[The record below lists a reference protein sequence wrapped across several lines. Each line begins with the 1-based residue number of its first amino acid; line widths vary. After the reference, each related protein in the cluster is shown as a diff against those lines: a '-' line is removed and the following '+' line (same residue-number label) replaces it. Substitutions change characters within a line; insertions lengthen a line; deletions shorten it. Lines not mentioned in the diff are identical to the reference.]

1 MRFKSRQDILFQVI
15 LYGVCFILLYVL
27 YQDLT
32 INKIDGNSYIAG
44 VVLISL
50 IGLVLW
56 ILHGTYYV
64 LNKEELIYKAAI
76 LRGKIPL
83 DSIDELIVGKS
94 MWSGVKPATA
104 RNGIIV
110 IYDKTKRVYI
120 SPDSN
125 ETFVKKIKELN
136 SGIKIVEKND

>member
-1 MRFKSRQDILFQVI
+1 M
-15 LYGVCFILLYVL
+15 LYVL

-32 INKIDGNSYIAG
+32 INKIDANSYIAG
-44 VVLISL
+44 VVLFSI
-50 IGLVLW
+50 IGLILW

-64 LNKEELIYKAAI
+64 LNETDLIYRAAF

-83 DSIDELIVGKS
+83 EDIKELTVGKS
-94 MWSGVKPATA
+94 MWVGYKPATA

-110 IYDKTKRVYI
+110 IYNETKRVYI

-125 ETFVKKIKELN
+125 ESFVKKIKELN
-136 SGIKIVEKND
+136 SDIKIVN

>member
-1 MRFKSRQDILFQVI
+1 MKFKSRSDILFQVI
-15 LYGVCFILLYVL
+15 LYGVCVLLLFVL

-44 VVLISL
+44 VVLLSL

-56 ILHGTYYV
+56 ILHGTYYL
-64 LNKEELIYKAAI
+64 LNKDELKYRAAI
-76 LRGKIPL
+76 LRGNIPL
-83 DSIDELIVGKS
+83 ESIDELIVGKS
-94 MWSGVKPATA
+94 MWAGVKPATA

-125 ETFVKKIKELN
+125 ATFVKKIKELN
-136 SGIKIVEKND
+136 PEIKITG